1 MLSDKCMAVNWVRG
15 DGGVPEASVGKYSI
29 VAEILSLCSALSLIT
44 RFYAQT
50 NGYIN
55 SVLILITGL
64 IIYATPKL

>member
-1 MLSDKCMAVNWVRG
+1 M
-15 DGGVPEASVGKYSI
+15 
-29 VAEILSLCSALSLIT
+29 IT

-64 IIYATPKL
+64 IIYTTPKP